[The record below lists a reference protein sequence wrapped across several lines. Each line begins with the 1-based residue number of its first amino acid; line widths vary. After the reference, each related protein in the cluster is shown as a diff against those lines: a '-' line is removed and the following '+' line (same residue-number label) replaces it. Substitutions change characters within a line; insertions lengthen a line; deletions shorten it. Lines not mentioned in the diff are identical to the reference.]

1 MTKREITEALSTKF
15 EGVSATILGRIAD
28 KIHKTTGTDEE
39 ATEAVEAVTLQNLLE
54 SYGDSR
60 ATEASQTAVSTYEKK
75 YGLKDGKRAEQ
86 EEAHGSE
93 KDENTSE
100 TTKTIEQSDTT
111 PEWAKALLK
120 ANQELTKRLDKVE
133 GEKRAKVR
141 REELDKITTG
151 LPESVR
157 KVFAKTDIDTLDEEA
172 FNALKGELT
181 EDVATLKRELNAGG
195 AAFTTPPAGAVE
207 AKEKPAQSEVDN
219 IVSDWL
225 KK

>member
-28 KIHKTTGTDEE
+28 KIHKTTSTDEE
-39 ATEAVEAVTLQNLLE
+39 ATEAVETVTLQNLLE

-75 YGLKDGKRAEQ
+75 YGLKDGKRAET
-86 EEAHGSE
+86 EETHGSE
-93 KDENTSE
+93 KEDGKTS
-100 TTKTIEQSDTT
+100 KGKEQGDNGT

-120 ANQELTKRLDKVE
+120 ANQELTERLNKVE
-133 GEKRAKVR
+133 GEKRAKAR
-141 REELDKITTG
+141 REALDKITTG

-157 KVFAKTDIDTLDEEA
+157 KVFAKADIDTLDEDA
-172 FNALKGELT
+172 FNALKDDMT
-181 EDVATLKRELNAGG
+181 EEVATLKKELKAGG
-195 AAFTTPPAGAVE
+195 AAFTTPPAE
-207 AKEKPAQSEVDN
+207 AAETKEKPAQSEVDD
-219 IVSDWL
+219 IVGDWL

>member
-15 EGVSATILGRIAD
+15 DGVSATILGRIAE
-28 KIHKTTGTDEE
+28 KIHKTTSTDDE

-75 YGLKDGKRAEQ
+75 YGLKDGKRAETD
-86 EEAHGSE
+86 EERGSE
-93 KDENTSE
+93 KEDGKTSKE
-100 TTKTIEQSDTT
+100 KKQGDNDT
-111 PEWAKALLK
+111 PEWAKALLR
-120 ANQELTKRLDKVE
+120 ANQELTARLDKVE

-141 REELDKITTG
+141 RETLDKITNG

-157 KVFAKTDIDTLDEEA
+157 KVFAKTDIDTLDEDA
-172 FNALKGELT
+172 FNALRDEMT
-181 EDVATLKRELNAGG
+181 EEVAALKKELNAGG
-195 AAFTTPPAGAVE
+195 AVFKNPPAGATGT
-207 AKEKPAQSEVDN
+207 KEKPAQSEVDD
-219 IVSDWL
+219 IVGDWL